1 MERMNKLK
9 NGLPMSM
16 LLLLVVLTF
25 SQCKKDSNE
34 VIPQDDVTLSAESQ
48 SATQATTVSAPKTL
62 DVSRSKSDGGY
73 AYKINVTLGT
83 PGDSP
88 ENPKVSTVRVYE
100 NGVELGAAHSTHA
113 DIRKIGKGKF
123 SHWLTGSIYI
133 SASDNSNPKTN
144 GKKYTYTIGNAG
156 TTGGAPTVTNPTTP
170 TTPTTNVNAD
180 KIIGYAMVGGT
191 TTGGQGGQTV
201 VVSTLSAL
209 KSAIAS
215 SAPAIIKVSGK
226 ITGTGFLNV
235 SSNKTILGLKG
246 SSLEGVGLMIYGT
259 NNVIIRNMTIRNVK
273 TYSNIIIKEGA
284 HHVWVDHCTLSSDRN
299 HGWDYYDGLLDV
311 GKKANYVTL
320 SWNKLHDNHIPL
332 LIGFGDGST
341 VDKDFLKV
349 TMYKNHFLNVSERQ
363 PSTRFG
369 YMHVFNNY
377 MQNGSGYAVGA
388 TFGATVRT
396 DNNFFENQNK
406 PISTDIRTQP
416 GFVSGVATNIYKNSG
431 KNVISTP
438 ESSWVPTYEYKSI
451 LIPAADVPAVV
462 TAGAGATLNL

>member
-48 SATQATTVSAPKTL
+48 SATQTKVSAPKAL

-73 AYKINVTLGT
+73 AYKININLGT

-88 ENPKVSTVRVYE
+88 ENPKISTVRVFE
-100 NGVELGAAHSTHA
+100 NGVELGEAHSTHA
-113 DIRKIGKGKF
+113 DIRKTGKGKF

-144 GKKYTYTIGNAG
+144 GKKYTYTVGNATTAPSIPG
-156 TTGGAPTVTNPTTP
+156 TPTAPTTP
-170 TTPTTNVNAD
+170 TTPTTPVSSDN
-180 KIIGYAMVGGT
+180 IIGYAMVGGT
-191 TTGGQGGQTV
+191 TTGGKGGQTV

-209 KSAIAS
+209 KSAVAS
-215 SAPAIIKVSGK
+215 SAPTIIKVSGR

-299 HGWDYYDGLLDV
+299 NGWEYYDGLLDV

-320 SWNKLHDNHIPL
+320 SWNKLHDSHIPL

-349 TMYKNHFLNVSERQ
+349 TVYKNYFYNVSERQ

-369 YMHVFNNY
+369 FMHVFNNY
-377 MQNGSGYAVGA
+377 MKDGSGYAVGV
-388 TFGATVRT
+388 TMGATVRT
-396 DNNFFENQNK
+396 DNNYFENQK
-406 PISTDIRTQP
+406 TPITTEYNAAP
-416 GFVSGVATNIYKNSG
+416 GYVSGANTNIYKGSG
-431 KNVISTP
+431 ANKISTP
-438 ESSWVPTYEYKSI
+438 ESKWVPTYAYQSE
-451 LIPAADVPAVV
+451 LIPAASVPAVV
-462 TAGAGATLNL
+462 IAGAGATLNL